1 MLRPFYHLSTSS
13 SLQKFVFQV
22 FLFAD
27 PAQKVLA
34 TAEKINYNPKI
45 PFRQVFI
52 EMPNQKIKEL
62 RKKIDKIDDKL
73 VDLLN
78 ERARVVI
85 EVGNVKK
92 TEKLDFHSPSREQ
105 EILARLTARNIG
117 PFPQDT
123 LKAVYHEILSS
134 SLSLERPLKV
144 AYLGPRATFTHQ
156 AGMQQFGYAAQYVPT
171 ESIRDIFREV
181 ERGRADFG
189 VVPIENSTEGVVNYT
204 LDVFIDSDLKIYA
217 EILLEVS
224 QNLMN
229 KSGRIEDIKKIYTH
243 PQVPGQ
249 CRQWFEKN
257 LLGIP
262 IMDAPSTARAAEM
275 AADDPTIGAIASEMA
290 SMLYGLQM
298 VARRIEDNQNN
309 FTRFLVIAPKSP
321 GKTGRDKTSIM
332 FSIKDRVGALYN
344 MLAPFAEKGINLN
357 RLDARPSGRK
367 VWDYVFFLDME
378 GHIEDEKVATAIEK
392 LRIDCMFLKVLG
404 SYPRC
409 Q

>member
-1 MLRPFYHLSTSS
+1 
-13 SLQKFVFQV
+13 
-22 FLFAD
+22 
-27 PAQKVLA
+27 
-34 TAEKINYNPKI
+34 
-45 PFRQVFI
+45 
-52 EMPNQKIKEL
+52 MPNKKIQEL
-62 RKKIDKIDDKL
+62 RKKIDEIDDKL

-78 ERARVVI
+78 ERAKVVI

-92 TEKLDFHSPSREQ
+92 REKLDFHSPSRER
-105 EILARLTARNIG
+105 EILERLSTRNKG

-171 ESIRDIFREV
+171 ESIKDIFREV
-181 ERGRADFG
+181 ERSRADFG

-204 LDVFIDSDLKIYA
+204 LDMFIDSELKIYA

-224 QNLMN
+224 QNMMN

-249 CRQWFEKN
+249 CRLWLEKN
-257 LLGIP
+257 VPGVP
-262 IMDAPSTARAAEM
+262 ILDAASTARAAEL
-275 AADDPTIGAIASEMA
+275 ASQDPSIGAIASEMA

-298 VARRIEDNQNN
+298 VARRIEDSQNN

-321 GKTGRDKTSIM
+321 GRTGRDKTSIM
-332 FSIKDRVGALYN
+332 FSIKDRVGALHQ
-344 MLAPFAEKGINLN
+344 MLAPFSEFGINLN

-378 GHIEDEKVATAIEK
+378 GHVEEENVATAIER
-392 LRIDCMFLKVLG
+392 LRNDCMFLKVLG

-409 Q
+409 EDRD